1 MTPALVAAIFVFG
14 QVWGLFRPWE
24 WTVRDQLFRLRPS
37 EPIDS
42 RLLIVAIDEPDIVA
56 VGQWPMP
63 DAVLGELLD
72 QIRQGDPAAI
82 GLDLYRD
89 LPVEPGH
96 DELVE
101 IFQTTPNL
109 FGVEKLIGHTVA
121 PPPTLQELGQVGIS
135 DLLPDADGKI
145 RRAILSAED
154 SQGVSRLGLGI
165 MLALHYLEQQGISL
179 EMLDADQ
186 MHLGLGQARF
196 VPITPE
202 VGDYFSEEIGG
213 YQIPLNYKSQVFE
226 TVTLSE
232 VLSGSVEPEQF
243 RDRVVIIG
251 PLAPSLNDFFYT
263 PYSSNLSQD
272 PPQMPGAVVHANIVS
287 QTLSAAL
294 DGRPLLRL
302 WHRKAIWLWILLW
315 SGLGAV
321 MTGKLLFW
329 ARSRGY
335 NLGLLAAF
343 ITITTGVTSLGIIAY
358 MSFLQGWLTPLVLPS
373 LALSTT
379 SIVIVNSHHLSEL
392 RRANRKLKQSSVRL
406 AWRVEERTAELR
418 QALTAAEAATVAK
431 SEFLANMSHEIRT
444 PMNGVIG
451 MTDLLLVSQ
460 LTPEQRDFL
469 QTIRSSGESL
479 LAIVND
485 ILDFSKLEAG
495 RMELESIPF
504 NLKACMTDVTR
515 LLYAKAES
523 KGLELR
529 VVLDETIPACV
540 QGDPTR
546 LRQIFINLAGN
557 AIKFTAQGS
566 ITLRAGC
573 CDRHDP
579 QSPSDSL
586 LIRFSVKDTGIGIA
600 PEHQHKLFQ
609 SFSQVDASTTR
620 QYGGTGLGLA
630 ICKQLTQLMG
640 GEIGVDSQWGQGST
654 FWFTARL
661 KPAAPGVS
669 ETVEPEPHSL
679 DLAAVAAQ
687 RCSGPRSVK
696 ILVVE
701 DTPVNQKVVRNQLKL
716 MGYEEVVCADNG
728 QLALDR
734 LAQESFNI
742 ILMDCQMPVLDGYE
756 TSRRIRQEYGDSLP
770 IIAMTAHALDGE
782 RDKCLAAG
790 MDDYITKPVKRER
803 LAERLEF
810 WLEQS
815 LPPADPTADGPTEES
830 SVESL
835 PEPAIS
841 PELSPELS
849 PEPSPELSPEPS
861 PESMDL
867 AVIDVQQMA
876 AITGGDREFQ
886 QELLETFSDDALDSL
901 DGIKTALEQQDWQR
915 LYQLAHKLKGASSS
929 AAILRVPDLARQLES
944 QAQTYDEEGSENH
957 GGRNGATP
965 VAPAKA
971 DLRQLHEII
980 ETLESTLIQLRFK
993 VERGHF

>member
-1 MTPALVAAIFVFG
+1 MTPALVAAIFVLG
-14 QVWGLFRPWE
+14 QIWGLFRPWE
-24 WTVRDQLFRLRPS
+24 WTVRDQLFRLRPP
-37 EPIDS
+37 EAIDS

-63 DAVLGELLD
+63 DTVLGELLD
-72 QIRQGDPAAI
+72 KIRQGDPAAI

-96 DELVE
+96 EELVE

-121 PPPTLQELGQVGIS
+121 PPPALEELGQVGIS

-165 MLALHYLEQQGISL
+165 MLALHYLEQEGISL
-179 EMLDADQ
+179 EPLDPER

-213 YQIPLNYKSQVFE
+213 YQIPLNYQSQVFE
-226 TVTLSE
+226 TVTLKD
-232 VLSGSVEPEQF
+232 VLSGTVEPEQF

-263 PYSSNLSQD
+263 PYSSNLTQD

-302 WHRKAIWLWILLW
+302 WHRRAIWLWILLW
-315 SGLGAV
+315 SGVGAV

-335 NLGLLAAF
+335 NLGLLAAV
-343 ITITTGVTSLGIIAY
+343 ITITTGVTSLGIIVY
-358 MSFLQGWLTPLVLPS
+358 ISFLQGWLTPLVLPS

-406 AWRVEERTAELR
+406 AHRVEERTAELR

-523 KGLELR
+523 KGLDLR
-529 VVLDETIPACV
+529 VILDEDISACM

-566 ITLRAGC
+566 ITLRASR

-579 QSPSDSL
+579 QGASDSL

-640 GEIGVDSQWGQGST
+640 GEIGVESQWGQGST
-654 FWFTARL
+654 FWFTARM
-661 KPAAPGVS
+661 KPVTTGVC
-669 ETVEPEPHSL
+669 ETLRPEPQSP
-679 DLAAVAAQ
+679 DLITVAANTVAGKTVAANGDPQQ
-687 RCSGPRSVK
+687 RPVK

-716 MGYEEVVCADNG
+716 IGYLDVVCADNG
-728 QLALDR
+728 QIALDR

-756 TSRRIRQEYGDSLP
+756 TSRRIRQQYGDRLP

-810 WLEQS
+810 WLDQS
-815 LPPADPTADGPTEES
+815 LPTPNGPADTS
-830 SVESL
+830 STPPPQERATSQD
-835 PEPAIS
+835 PSQDPAAVALIDA
-841 PELSPELS
+841 EH
-849 PEPSPELSPEPS
+849 
-861 PESMDL
+861 L
-867 AVIDVQQMA
+867 AS
-876 AITGGDREFQ
+876 ITGGDLEFQ
-886 QELLETFSDDALDSL
+886 QELLEIFSDDAIQSIDA
-901 DGIKTALEQQDWQR
+901 IKIALEQQDWQG

-929 AAILRVPDLARQLES
+929 AAILRIPDLARQLES
-944 QAQTYDEEGSENH
+944 QAQAYHEEGLPNH
-957 GGRNGATP
+957 GGRHGAAP
-965 VAPAKA
+965 VTQAKA
-971 DLRQLHEII
+971 DLHQLHEIV

>member
-1 MTPALVAAIFVFG
+1 MTPALVAAIFVLG
-14 QVWGLFRPWE
+14 QIWGLFRPWE
-24 WTVRDQLFRLRPS
+24 WTVRDQLFRLRPP

-42 RLLIVAIDEPDIVA
+42 RLVIVAIDEPDIVA

-63 DAVLGELLD
+63 DAVLGELLER
-72 QIRQGDPAAI
+72 IGQGDPAAI

-96 DELVE
+96 EELVQVL
-101 IFQTTPNL
+101 QTTPNL

-121 PPPTLQELGQVGIS
+121 PPPALEELGQVGIS

-154 SQGVSRLGLGI
+154 SQGVSRLGLGV
-165 MLALHYLEQQGISL
+165 MLALHALEQQGIVL
-179 EMLDADQ
+179 ELLDPER
-186 MHLGLGQARF
+186 MHFGLGQARF

-213 YQIPLNYKSQVFE
+213 YQIPLNYRSQVFE

-232 VLSGSVEPEQF
+232 VLSGAVEPEQF
-243 RDRVVIIG
+243 RDRIVIIG

-263 PYSSNLSQD
+263 PYSSNLTQD
-272 PPQMPGAVVHANIVS
+272 PPQMAGAVVHANIVS
-287 QTLSAAL
+287 QTLAAAL

-302 WHRKAIWLWILLW
+302 WHRRAVWLWILLW

-329 ARSRGY
+329 ARSRGHS
-335 NLGLLAAF
+335 LGLLAAA
-343 ITITTGVTSLGIIAY
+343 ITISTGVTSLSVITYI
-358 MSFLQGWLTPLVLPS
+358 SFLQGWLTPLVLPS

-392 RRANRKLKQSSVRL
+392 RRANRKLKDSSVRL
-406 AWRVEERTAELR
+406 ARRVEERTAELR

-460 LTPEQRDFL
+460 LSPEQRDFL

-504 NLKACMTDVTR
+504 NLKGCMTDVTR

-529 VVLDETIPACV
+529 VILDETIPASV

-557 AIKFTAQGS
+557 AIKFTDQGS
-566 ITLRAGC
+566 ITLRSRR
-573 CDRHDP
+573 CDRPQGGFEDP
-579 QSPSDSL
+579 DSQSPSDSL
-586 LIRFSVKDTGIGIA
+586 VIRFSVQDTGIGIA

-640 GEIGVDSQWGQGST
+640 GEIGVESQVGQGST
-654 FWFTARL
+654 FWFTARVT
-661 KPAAPGVS
+661 PAAAGVQ
-669 ETVEPEPHSL
+669 EALQPEPQSM
-679 DLAAVAAQ
+679 DFMAVAGHGGPQQ
-687 RCSGPRSVK
+687 RPVK

-716 MGYEEVVCADNG
+716 IGYLDVVCADNG
-728 QLALDR
+728 QIALDR
-734 LAQESFNI
+734 LAQDSFNI

-790 MDDYITKPVKRER
+790 MDDYISKPVKRER

-810 WLEQS
+810 WLDQS
-815 LPPADPTADGPTEES
+815 LPAPGGEPDCSSTHPPQDATASEEPSEQPSEQPSQEPADL
-830 SVESL
+830 VL
-835 PEPAIS
+835 
-841 PELSPELS
+841 
-849 PEPSPELSPEPS
+849 
-861 PESMDL
+861 
-867 AVIDVQQMA
+867 IDAQQMA
-876 AITGGDREFQ
+876 AITDGDLEFQ
-886 QELLETFSDDALDSL
+886 QELLETFSDDAIQSIDA
-901 DGIKTALEQQDWQR
+901 IKIAALQQDWQE

-944 QAQTYDEEGSENH
+944 QAQIYHKEELENH
-957 GGRNGATP
+957 GERNGATP
-965 VAPAKA
+965 VAQAKA
-971 DLRQLHEII
+971 DLSQLQDLV
-980 ETLESTLIQLRFK
+980 ETLESTLLQLRFK